1 MVPWL
6 RIAAFA
12 AFALP
17 ITLFDIRHLRIP
29 DAFSLGGILVVLL
42 LDLIVYRTSLPL
54 LLLEISMGFGVFWA
68 IRAATGGKL
77 GLGDAKFS
85 ALIAVSLGMHGWL
98 TTIAV
103 ASVTGLF
110 AGIAMV
116 AISGVPR
123 GAKIPFAP
131 FLTFGTAVSV
141 AMQYFYPGLVVA

>member
-1 MVPWL
+1 MVSWI
-6 RIAAFA
+6 RIVAFA
-12 AFALP
+12 GFALP
-17 ITLFDIRHLRIP
+17 ITVFDIKQMRIP
-29 DAFSLGGILVVLL
+29 DAFSLSGIFIVLI
-42 LDLIVYRTSLPL
+42 LDLIVYKTSLPL
-54 LLLEISMGFGVFWA
+54 LLLEGTIGFSVFWA

-77 GLGDAKFS
+77 GLGDAKYS
-85 ALIAVSLGMHGWL
+85 ALIAVSLGLYGWL

-116 AISGVPR
+116 SLHGSSR

-141 AMQYFYPGLVVA
+141 AMQYFYPELVVA